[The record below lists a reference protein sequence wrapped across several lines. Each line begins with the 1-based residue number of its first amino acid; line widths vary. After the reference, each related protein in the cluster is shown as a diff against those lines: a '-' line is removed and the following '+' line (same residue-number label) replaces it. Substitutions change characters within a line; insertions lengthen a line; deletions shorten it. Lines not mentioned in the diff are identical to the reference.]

1 MGDGKQSV
9 HSAPNVVILR
19 SDRCGRQASYPLKTE
34 DSVAAQAAPKL
45 FVTAIAE
52 HHYSINMPTGFSGD
66 ITINVIAS
74 IIASLVLLA
83 AGFLWGKYKE
93 RRKYG
98 RNLEEYDFYP
108 FTINRENFPE
118 FNLKDFRL
126 GMHYFLKNNDYTAAR
141 QLIFIGE
148 QNNVRAQLEPS
159 EQKVYAR
166 LFEKYE
172 GKKIADDTTEYLENY
187 VRIVRL
193 IGKSFPN
200 SGIEILLHNLA
211 DPSHSLIVLE
221 NNVTG
226 RHLRDGT
233 TNLLIDLKKRQLLQE
248 DKLNYELSIGA
259 QKFKCTTIPIVRK
272 EFGIVGAI
280 CINIDANY
288 LTEEVIQSKER
299 IEAWFKNFCRTDMQ
313 ADENIL
319 SKDEYAKAMKGQRHF
334 KDETF

>member
-1 MGDGKQSV
+1 MIRG
-9 HSAPNVVILR
+9 L
-19 SDRCGRQASYPLKTE
+19 
-34 DSVAAQAAPKL
+34 
-45 FVTAIAE
+45 
-52 HHYSINMPTGFSGD
+52 SGD
-66 ITINVIAS
+66 VTVNVIAS

-98 RNLEEYDFYP
+98 RNLEDYDFYP

-148 QNNVRAQLEPS
+148 QNNVRGQLEPS

-166 LFEKYE
+166 LFEKYD
-172 GKKIADDTTEYLENY
+172 GKKIADDTAEYLENY

-233 TNLLIDLKKRQLLQE
+233 TNLLIDLKKRQLLHE
-248 DKLNYELSIGA
+248 DKLNYELNIGA
-259 QKFKCTTIPIVRK
+259 RRFKCTTIPILRK
-272 EFGIVGAI
+272 DFGIVGAI

-288 LTEEVIQSKER
+288 LTDEVMQSKER
-299 IEAWFKNFCRTDMQ
+299 IDAWFKNFCRIDRQ
-313 ADENIL
+313 LDENIL

-334 KDETF
+334 KEEVF

>member
-1 MGDGKQSV
+1 MIKG
-9 HSAPNVVILR
+9 L
-19 SDRCGRQASYPLKTE
+19 
-34 DSVAAQAAPKL
+34 
-45 FVTAIAE
+45 
-52 HHYSINMPTGFSGD
+52 SGD
-66 ITINVIAS
+66 VTVNVIAS
-74 IIASLVLLA
+74 IIASLLLLA

-98 RNLEEYDFYP
+98 RNLEDYDFYP

-187 VRIVRL
+187 IRIVRL

-233 TNLLIDLKKRQLLQE
+233 TNLLIDLKKRQLLHE
-248 DKLNYELSIGA
+248 DKLNYELNIGA
-259 QKFKCTTIPIVRK
+259 RRFKCTTIPILRK
-272 EFGIVGAI
+272 DFGIVGAI
-280 CINIDANY
+280 CINVDANY
-288 LTEEVIQSKER
+288 LTDEVMQSKER
-299 IEAWFKNFCRTDMQ
+299 IEAWFKNFCRIDRQ
-313 ADENIL
+313 LDENIL

-334 KDETF
+334 KDEAF